1 MTTSL
6 DPSHSTNPEA
16 EIRKSIRR
24 YLFVGLILFCGTI
37 ATVAVATIPALDV
50 GAHGFDKWDAVLGL
64 AIAATKATLVA
75 TIFMHLN
82 HERTLIYWVIL
93 AGVIHACGF
102 FIGTW
107 MHYADPNH
115 DPFFYRRG
123 ELEVPSPLAGPDT
136 MPATLPAK
144 AE

>member
-1 MTTSL
+1 MSRSISDTRSG
-6 DPSHSTNPEA
+6 DPEA
-16 EIRKSIRR
+16 EIRRSERR
-24 YLFVGLILFCGTI
+24 YLWVGLILFCGTA

-50 GAHGFDKWDAVLGL
+50 GAHGFDKWDALLGL

-82 HERTLIYWVIL
+82 HERALIYWVIL

-115 DPFFYRRG
+115 DPFFYG
-123 ELEVPSPLAGPDT
+123 PDEMKTPSPLAGPQT
-136 MPATLPAK
+136 VPNSKP
-144 AE
+144 